1 MKKLTLFLLL
11 VPVYVFSQS
20 VSGVVVD
27 QKTKKPIQTVN
38 VYLEKVKEGTI
49 TNEKGAFYLKLD
61 SKVKKKDTLYFS
73 HLGYKTKKLLFLE
86 FKKKDTIYLV
96 NDPEKLNEVT
106 LISDKKLKPKIQFTK
121 LTSLQ
126 RGLHSFGSLLIDN
139 KIYIIGGDASF
150 KTDIALKTFN
160 NHPELTGPDAV
171 LSDFLKKARTE
182 TGFSWENYKGE
193 LLIYDIALD
202 TWKNSDLKF
211 RKRAYHNLNYHNG
224 KIYVLGGKYLSDN
237 RKYEYLD
244 NKIEVFDIKKNT
256 ISIDDTNPH
265 QAIDFMSFTYRNH
278 IIVMGGSIKARK
290 DGTKIYTDKVH
301 LYNLETGFWYEL
313 EDMPDTEKM
322 KGILVNH
329 KIYLIRKRM
338 GKAFSEIKTFDLI
351 SGKWEDKGELPVG
364 IDNAGIVYKNGIIY
378 FFEEGKLYEYN
389 INTKVLNEYLINLFL
404 KGSKL
409 HHADNKLYVLGGF
422 EEDRLSKEPSSGVFS
437 IDLGELTKTRIHRSK
452 NL

>member
-61 SKVKKKDTLYFS
+61 SKVKKKDTIYLS

-121 LTSLQ
+121 LASLKS
-126 RGLHSFGSLLIDN
+126 GLYSFGSLLIDN
-139 KIYIIGGDASF
+139 KIYIIGGDASSEA
-150 KTDIALKTFN
+150 DVALKTLN
-160 NHPELTGPDAV
+160 DHPELNMPGATFK
-171 LSDFLKKARTE
+171 DFLEQTRISTNSLWK
-182 TGFSWENYKGE
+182 NYNGK
-193 LLIYDIALD
+193 LSIYDITLD
-202 TWKNSDLKF
+202 TWKESSLKF

-265 QAIDFMSFTYRNH
+265 QAIDFMSFTYKNH
-278 IIVMGGSIKARK
+278 IIVMGG
-290 DGTKIYTDKVH
+290 
-301 LYNLETGFWYEL
+301 LY
-313 EDMPDTEKM
+313 
-322 KGILVNH
+322 
-329 KIYLIRKRM
+329 
-338 GKAFSEIKTFDLI
+338 
-351 SGKWEDKGELPVG
+351 
-364 IDNAGIVYKNGIIY
+364 
-378 FFEEGKLYEYN
+378 
-389 INTKVLNEYLINLFL
+389 
-404 KGSKL
+404 
-409 HHADNKLYVLGGF
+409 
-422 EEDRLSKEPSSGVFS
+422 
-437 IDLGELTKTRIHRSK
+437 
-452 NL
+452 